1 MSGCVDKP
9 SMTVKRRDSM
19 IGKRPT
25 LRAPLLPSNM
35 SKGGRNEP
43 PKGERPPAPAP
54 QPKSNVQEKM
64 KEFMKNKRRAGLDA
78 IIGSIEDVFEENERL
93 KQQLRDY
100 SKDAEIQKLKE
111 EIYDMRLHSISIMS
125 ELEKDRADVFASH
138 HAVSCKSGVQY
149 IVYGTGIGTH
159 TTVKCRKC
167 QEEQDITDYE
177 GW

>member
-1 MSGCVDKP
+1 MFGGYQKP
-9 SMTVKRRDSM
+9 SITVKVEGR
-19 IGKRPT
+19 KPT
-25 LRAPLLPSNM
+25 LKAPSPPLAQSSM
-35 SKGGRNEP
+35 HSGGHKPKPIGNRPIP
-43 PKGERPPAPAP
+43 PPP
-54 QPKSNVQEKM
+54 QGKSGWQDKM
-64 KEFMKNKRRAGLDA
+64 KKFMDKTNRASLEMTL
-78 IIGSIEDVFEENERL
+78 GSITAIFEENERL

-100 SKDAEIQKLKE
+100 SKDEEIQKLKE

-138 HAVSCKSGVQY
+138 HAVSCKSGMQY